1 MNVETNNEIWQV
13 ESGGDVVETSFDE
26 MAAWIA
32 SGSLL
37 RIDRVRKGDLR
48 WIEAGKVPSLIEFF
62 NAKDADAPADPVITT
77 THIERLGV
85 SASGSPP
92 YEGGVST
99 VSGDGVVL
107 SVTSGIEQPA
117 ANVCAVHTDAPAAY
131 SCETCLSAFCKACPT
146 GYGSNVKICPFCGA
160 MCRSLAAPVAA
171 KDNRENRINAA
182 IGEGFGFSDFG
193 RALAFPFRFKASL
206 IMGALMFMLFSLGQG
221 VAGFGGIFMMFG
233 ALMCFLMANTLSFG
247 VLANTVEN
255 FSQGKTEENFMPS
268 FDDFSVWEDVVH
280 PFFLS
285 IGVYLSSFGPFIVV
299 VLVTV
304 FIIVG
309 SVNKEMNAAQSDT
322 ARLVNPGLPYAA
334 KAANQSE
341 QVKDLIGKQA
351 EIQKKRVEQ
360 MAASAES
367 GAEPSASARG
377 ISAANSA
384 STILPAQVHDE
395 EADFAQL
402 DKFIADQRKAQ
413 LESAVGKT
421 PETIAAERNAL
432 FEQIRGKGLLLLLLL
447 ATTALW
453 GVLYFPAACAVAGYT
468 RSFMA
473 TMNPSVGIDTIR
485 RLGGSYIKVLLMA
498 FLLAVVSGTVGA
510 ILGAIFYQFDMP
522 GVGNLPAKAFSS
534 VFGFYIT
541 VVFSCV
547 LGYALFKNSDK
558 LKLYR

>member
-1 MNVETNNEIWQV
+1 MDVEINNEIWQV

-48 WIEAGKVPSLIEFF
+48 WIEAGKVPSLVEFF

-77 THIERLGV
+77 TNVERLGV
-85 SASGSPP
+85 SEPPASA
-92 YEGGVST
+92 GGKSV
-99 VSGDGVVL
+99 GVNP
-107 SVTSGIEQPA
+107 TFGTQMNPA
-117 ANVCAVHTDAPAAY
+117 AEVCAVHTDAPAAY

-146 GYGSNVKICPFCGA
+146 GYGSSVKICPFCGA
-160 MCRSLAAPVAA
+160 MCRSLAAPVVE
-171 KDNRENRINAA
+171 KVQRENRINAA
-182 IGEGFGFSDFG
+182 LEEGFGFADFG

-206 IMGALMFMLFSLGQG
+206 IMGAVMFMFFSVGQG

-233 ALMCFLMANTLSFG
+233 ALICFLMANTLSFG
-247 VLANTVEN
+247 ILANTVEN

-268 FDDFSVWEDVVH
+268 FDDFSIWDDVVH

-299 VLVTV
+299 VLVAV
-304 FIIVG
+304 FMVVG
-309 SVNKEMNAAQSDT
+309 SVNKEMNAGQSDA
-322 ARLVNPGLPYAA
+322 ARIVNPGLPYAA

-341 QVKDLIGKQA
+341 QVRAMVNRTA
-351 EIQKKRVEQ
+351 EFQKRRVEQ
-360 MAASAES
+360 VEKGQIEPGQMPDMSGVADPGEQDFEQLNKYIAE
-367 GAEPSASARG
+367 
-377 ISAANSA
+377 
-384 STILPAQVHDE
+384 Q
-395 EADFAQL
+395 
-402 DKFIADQRKAQ
+402 KKAQ

-421 PETIAAERNAL
+421 PETIAKEREAM

-447 ATTALW
+447 AATFLW
-453 GVLYFPAACAVAGYT
+453 GILYFPAACAVAGYT

-498 FLLAVVSGTVGA
+498 FVLAVVSGTVGA

-522 GVGNLPAKAFSS
+522 GVGNLPAKALSS
-534 VFGFYIT
+534 LFGFYIT